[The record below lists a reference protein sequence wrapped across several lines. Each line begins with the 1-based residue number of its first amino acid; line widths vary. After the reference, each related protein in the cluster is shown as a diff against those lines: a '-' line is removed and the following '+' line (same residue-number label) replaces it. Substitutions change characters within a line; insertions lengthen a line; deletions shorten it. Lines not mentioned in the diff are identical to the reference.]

1 MHGHLAIWQAVAE
14 YVEPT
19 QNWLCWLRQVGVL
32 HGRKDA
38 EALVRRQMT
47 RHPPPCHDWTP
58 LHPKPGAT
66 SRTCSPPTLL
76 AQVLRNDHRG
86 RFHLQGVPVPLSCE
100 DGMPAFLP
108 PDRPSSRP
116 WQDLACRYLGL
127 GHYLMLCHS
136 PLLRGYFFRHDG
148 GGNGWEEQ
156 HNYEFYRTFV
166 PSPAKVHVLSAW
178 QALRHLTADH
188 VPTDIVVYE

>member
-1 MHGHLAIWQAVAE
+1 
-14 YVEPT
+14 
-19 QNWLCWLRQVGVL
+19 
-32 HGRKDA
+32 
-38 EALVRRQMT
+38 
-47 RHPPPCHDWTP
+47 
-58 LHPKPGAT
+58 
-66 SRTCSPPTLL
+66 
-76 AQVLRNDHRG
+76 
-86 RFHLQGVPVPLSCE
+86 
-100 DGMPAFLP
+100 MPAFLP

-188 VPTDIVVYE
+188 VPTGHCGVRINHNMCP